1 MAEPLTL
8 EQAKAQLRV
17 LDEDEDDLIG
27 AAIVDA
33 RGWIENYTGR
43 SFAEIVG
50 DDEVPPVLLR
60 AMRLLVAGF
69 YGDRETGGLAGDV
82 EVSARRL
89 CGRFKVRKL

>member
-1 MAEPLTL
+1 MTEPLTL
-8 EQAKAQLRV
+8 EQAKAQLRIV
-17 LDEDEDDLIG
+17 DESEDELIS

-43 SFAEIVG
+43 AFAEIVG
-50 DDEVPPVLLR
+50 DGEIPPVLLR

-69 YGDRETGGLAGDV
+69 YFDRETGGLAGDT

-89 CGRFKVRKL
+89 CGRFKVRKI